1 MQNNLAHK
9 YDRLFDPTEY
19 ALERFGEEAKHAI
32 REELMNDKTFAA
44 ECAPQSLADMDCLLY
59 IAKAGRG
66 EHDTVAARKIVA
78 NGTMFGELC
87 PEELYV
93 IEAAKGYHDTAAAAK
108 LKAEIVEAT
117 VDAKW
122 KELALTL
129 SDAER
134 IYGTEDL

>member
-1 MQNNLAHK
+1 MASA
-9 YDRLFDPTEY
+9 Y
-19 ALERFGEEAKHAI
+19 AFWLSAPYCDQKDQIVNGFEQKAKDSI
-32 REELMNDKTFAA
+32 RRELMDDKTFAA

-66 EHDTVAARKIVA
+66 EHDTVGARKIVA

-93 IEAAKGYHDTAAAAK
+93 IAAASGYHNTAVAAK

-134 IYGTEDL
+134 IYGTED